1 MHKMKNFIRTAI
13 AFVVWLL
20 VAIGAYA
27 QNCTPTAADYERFPS
42 TKTLVVLDDNLFS
55 DFNLAIKKDVKDN
68 WTVTETAFIT
78 KKEFEKKR
86 TYPQYSFLLTT
97 TVTYPDDKTHTKY
110 LYFSLIM
117 GKNTKKV
124 KDMPDL
130 ISVPLAYAN
139 VDDQEEW
146 VYKLPVIIRFMLRHV
161 ENMTA
166 NPKLISET
174 PLLMYN
180 KYSQSLADKTLYL
193 VKSDLEKGCQTESA
207 VEKVY
212 PYKFKLVSQADVR
225 KALEDKDDNIVILH
239 KIGPKK
245 NYKSRCF
252 KMLMGAGDA
261 SVYYFDYHT
270 VSLKNPDALLEKDLK
285 KIGKQ

>member
-1 MHKMKNFIRTAI
+1 MRNLLRTLTCMAITAI
-13 AFVVWLL
+13 GTLTVS
-20 VAIGAYA
+20 A
-27 QNCTPTAADYERFPS
+27 QNCTPTVDDYKNFPS
-42 TKTLVVLDDNLFS
+42 TKTLVVLDDNMFS
-55 DFNLAIKKDVKDN
+55 DFNMAIKKDIKNN
-68 WTVTETAFIT
+68 WSITETAFIT

-86 TYPQYSFLLTT
+86 TDPQYSFLLTT
-97 TVTYPDDKTHTKY
+97 TVTYPDDKTKTKY

-117 GKNTKKV
+117 GKNVKKV

-130 ISVPLAYAN
+130 ISVPLAYAS
-139 VDDQEEW
+139 VDEQSEW
-146 VYKLPVIIRFMLRHV
+146 VYKLPVIIRFMLKHV
-161 ENMTA
+161 ETMTA

-180 KYSQSLADKTLYL
+180 KYSQSLANKTLYL
-193 VKSDLEKGCQTESA
+193 VKEDLEKGCQTESA
-207 VEKVY
+207 IKSVY
-212 PYKFKLVSQADVR
+212 PYKFKLVSESEVR
-225 KALEDKDDNIVILH
+225 KALEDKDDNVVILH

-245 NYKSRCF
+245 NFKSRCY

>member
-1 MHKMKNFIRTAI
+1 MKSLIRI
-13 AFVVWLL
+13 VVAFAVWVL
-20 VAIGAYA
+20 VATGAYA
-27 QNCTPTAADYERFPS
+27 QNCTPTEADYKNFPA

-55 DFNLAIKKDVKDN
+55 DFNLAIKNDVKNN
-68 WTVTETAFIT
+68 WSVTETAFIT
-78 KKEFEKKR
+78 KKEFEKRR
-86 TYPQYSFLLTT
+86 TDPQYSFLLTT

-146 VYKLPVIIRFMLRHV
+146 VYKLPVIIRFMLKHV
-161 ENMTA
+161 ETMTA

-180 KYSQSLADKTLYL
+180 KYSQSLANKTLYL
-193 VKSDLEKGCQTESA
+193 VKSDLEKGCQTEA
-207 VEKVY
+207 AIKKAY
-212 PYKFKLVSQADVR
+212 PYKFRLVSQDEVR
-225 KALEDKDDNIVILH
+225 KALEAKDDNVVILH

-245 NYKSRCF
+245 NIKSRCF